1 VSFQVFIVV
10 YLIITFVCDMAQRCW
25 MTNQQ
30 FTRPQLTP
38 ETTGLLKI
46 DPLRIMELQV
56 VQLRTYEI
64 LNEI

>member
-1 VSFQVFIVV
+1 
-10 YLIITFVCDMAQRCW
+10 MAQRCW

-64 LNEI
+64 LNEV